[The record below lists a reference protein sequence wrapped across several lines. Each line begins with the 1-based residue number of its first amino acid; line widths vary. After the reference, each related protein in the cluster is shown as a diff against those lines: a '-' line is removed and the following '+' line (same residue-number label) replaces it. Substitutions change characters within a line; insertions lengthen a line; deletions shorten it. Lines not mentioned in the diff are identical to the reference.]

1 MLSDRTTT
9 PQSTSVPRSALF
21 KKWLLRILIGYLCY
35 AVLFYLAQRKLLFPG
50 QFRPAPATF
59 NGPGER
65 LLIEIESAQVEVIY
79 QPPLSANQQPPA
91 PRSVPLLI
99 YTHGNGELIDDW
111 ALEFQ
116 SLRHLGCAIAL
127 VEYPGYGRST
137 GKPSEAAISEVL
149 LKTYDQL
156 VQRPE
161 IDPTRV
167 IAHGRSL
174 GGGGA
179 CILARERNIAAL
191 ILESTFTSVRSYS
204 SRYGLPSFLSSDP
217 FDNQTVLA
225 TWQKPCL
232 ILHGTKDPVVPYYH
246 AEQNAATCPTAKFIT
261 VPDAGHN
268 DQPSIFTR
276 YRTQVVEFLR
286 EQKLLAT
293 ENQ

>member
-1 MLSDRTTT
+1 MLNDESTTA
-9 PQSTSVPRSALF
+9 QSPGSSRLALL

-35 AVLFYLAQRKLLFPG
+35 AVLFYLAQRKLIFPG

-65 LLIEIESAQVEVIY
+65 LLIEIESAQVEVVY
-79 QPPLSANQQPPA
+79 QPPLLPNQQALA

-111 ALEFQ
+111 SLEFQ

-137 GKPSEAAISEVL
+137 GKPSEAAITAVM

-156 VQRPE
+156 IQRPE
-161 IDPTRV
+161 IDPKRV

-179 CILARERNIAAL
+179 CILARERDIAAL

-204 SRYGLPSFLSSDP
+204 SRYGLPGFLSTDP
-217 FDNQTVLA
+217 FDNQAVLA
-225 TWQKPCL
+225 TWTKPCL
-232 ILHGTKDPVVPYYH
+232 ILHGTRIKSFHMGTPNKMLPLSHGQIDYC
-246 AEQNAATCPTAKFIT
+246 ARCR
-261 VPDAGHN
+261 
-268 DQPSIFTR
+268 S
-276 YRTQVVEFLR
+276 
-286 EQKLLAT
+286 
-293 ENQ
+293 